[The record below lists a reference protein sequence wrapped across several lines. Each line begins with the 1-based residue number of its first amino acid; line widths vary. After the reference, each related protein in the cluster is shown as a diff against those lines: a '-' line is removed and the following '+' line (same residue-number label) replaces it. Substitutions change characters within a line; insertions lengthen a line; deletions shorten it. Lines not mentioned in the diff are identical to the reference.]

1 MDKNLIV
8 YPSVPGIFAQRS
20 TALQRPSY
28 GFVEILVNILA
39 FYHDPIF
46 DGRHGKKDALW
57 IVNGL
62 VNWLVMVKYFERNID
77 FKLSTISLISF
88 VLALSQ

>member
-46 DGRHGKKDALW
+46 DGRHGKKDAL
-57 IVNGL
+57 
-62 VNWLVMVKYFERNID
+62 
-77 FKLSTISLISF
+77 
-88 VLALSQ
+88 